1 MKRHLGTYILGLIFV
16 SSCTKGNINSFKL
29 EPFDQDGVLTE
40 AFLDKF
46 QTPVLPDSIGIY
58 IESSGSMNGLFRK
71 NYPTK
76 FKHNVSAIIMDNE
89 IASRTISGK
98 VFDRNC
104 IPIEYTIR
112 DFKDKMNN
120 GEFVSQA
127 STDVP
132 SMLQVIIN
140 ELKEKTHDV
149 AVFISDMKYAP
160 IKNSK
165 VKSSQYDIEIKSLF
179 STISDKSV
187 SVIGCESEY
196 IRPDG
201 KIQCSTFPY
210 YITIIGEPS
219 KTLWIRNRILTI
231 LQEDKNVKGTLDFN
245 YKFDRPNYTLVPS
258 CFKGFSLNRLEVL
271 KDSILK
277 GRSYSLL
284 GYNKSMVS
292 SDFLIAADYNSLPK
306 ELLDSI
312 SIEDFEIDTRLKAL
326 QVRVGE
332 LSRKSDKSK
341 YVKGVENPNVFI
353 EFKMDGLVNYNEDVL
368 SIRLKDRKNST
379 EWLKKYYGA
388 ISDSVC
394 SKTVSIDDFL
404 KGLTLAFNDR
414 NVWQKTPMYIFITE
428 KNN

>member
-1 MKRHLGTYILGLIFV
+1 MKRQLASSILGMLLL
-16 SSCTKGNINSFKL
+16 SSCNNANLNSFNL
-29 EPFDQDGVLTE
+29 EPFDQDGVLKET
-40 AFLDKF
+40 FLESY

-58 IESSGSMNGLFRK
+58 IESSGSMNGLFRR

-104 IPIEYTIR
+104 KPIEYNLH

-120 GEFVSQA
+120 GGFVSQA

-132 SMLQVIIN
+132 NMLEVIIK
-140 ELKEKTHDV
+140 ELNKKKHDV
-149 AVFISDMKYAP
+149 SVFISDMKYAP
-160 IKNSK
+160 NQNPN

-196 IRPDG
+196 LRPDG
-201 KIQCSTFPY
+201 KIKCSEFPY
-210 YITIIGEPS
+210 YITIIGESS
-219 KTLWIRNRILTI
+219 KTLWLRNRILSI

-245 YKFDRPNYTLVPS
+245 YHIDKPNYTLVPS
-258 CFKGFSLNRLEVL
+258 SCNGFSLNRMEVL
-271 KDSILK
+271 KDSKLK

-284 GYNKSMVS
+284 GYNESVVPS
-292 SDFLIAADYNSLPK
+292 GFLVAADYNSLPK
-306 ELLDSI
+306 ELLDSLC
-312 SIEDFEIDTRLKAL
+312 IEDFDIDTNLKSL
-326 QVRVGE
+326 HVSVE
-332 LSRKSDKSK
+332 KLSRKSDPSK
-341 YVKGVENPNVFI
+341 TVKGLANPNVFI
-353 EFKMDGLVNYNEDVL
+353 EFKMNGLDKIKEDVL
-368 SIRLKDRKNST
+368 SIRLNDRKNST
-379 EWLKKYYGA
+379 TWLEKYYGA
-388 ISDSVC
+388 DHDSVC

-404 KGLTLAFNDR
+404 KGLTSAYDDK
-414 NVWQKTPMYIFITE
+414 NVWQKSPMYIFVTE